1 MGCCQAHEGTQRYP
15 SREYTLSRDS
25 TLGSL
30 GTRASTLSDMIAAGY
45 HERTLSA
52 LDLQYGTKA
61 YARALAVQDALQRGH
76 FLDNR
81 ACELEEYVLGL
92 QREQGW
98 KSLWT
103 LQFVIIDMLSGSR
116 YSSQPVFRANI
127 HFNRPL
133 RLSYLLALLESPDIR
148 ARWDYNLQHMSVLYV
163 AEENYYL
170 RNSIIWTTFPIVISR
185 EFVERCQV
193 REIDGELRLVTY
205 STDHP
210 VRPKQDFPLKEA
222 TPRAICLFSLLQLRR
237 TDEGTELILTFQ
249 MEVCADVEA
258 ESHSLFDWVDRLQRE
273 VELSPF

>member
-1 MGCCQAHEGTQRYP
+1 MGCCQAHEGTQHSL

-52 LDLQYGTKA
+52 LDLHYSTKA
-61 YARALAVQDALQRGH
+61 YARAMAVQDALQRGH

-81 ACELEEYVLGL
+81 ACELEEYVLDL
-92 QREQGW
+92 QQELGW
-98 KSLWT
+98 KSLWS
-103 LQFVIIDMLSGSR
+103 VPYVCIDLLLGSR
-116 YSSQPVFRANI
+116 YSPQPVFRTKL
-127 HFNRPL
+127 HFNRHL
-133 RLSYLLALLESPDIR
+133 SLSYVLALLESPDIR

-163 AEENYYL
+163 AEENYYI
-170 RNSIIWTTFPIVISR
+170 RNSVIWTTFPVVISR

-193 REIDGELRLVTY
+193 REIDGELRLVAY

-210 VRPKQDFPLKEA
+210 VPSNQDFPLKES
-222 TPRAICLFSLLQLRR
+222 TQRAVCLFSLLQLHK
-237 TDEGTELILTFQ
+237 TSEGTELILTFQ
-249 MEVCADVEA
+249 NENCADVEA

>member
-1 MGCCQAHEGTQRYP
+1 MGCCQAHEGTQHSL

-61 YARALAVQDALQRGH
+61 YARAMAVQDALQRGH
-76 FLDNR
+76 FLDTR
-81 ACELEEYVLGL
+81 ASELEEYVLDL
-92 QREQGW
+92 QQEQSW

-103 LQFVIIDMLSGSR
+103 LQSVDIDLLMGSR
-116 YSSQPVFRANI
+116 YSAGPVFRAKI
-127 HFNRPL
+127 HFSRPL

-148 ARWDYNLQHMSVLYV
+148 ARWDYNLQHMGVLYV

-170 RNSIIWTTFPIVISR
+170 RNSVIWTTFPVVISR
-185 EFVERCQV
+185 ELVERCQV
-193 REIDGELRLVTY
+193 REIDGELRLVAY

-210 VRPKQDFPLKEA
+210 VPSIQDFPYKEA
-222 TPRAICLFSLLQLRR
+222 TPRAICLFSLLQLHPVP
-237 TDEGTELILTFQ
+237 EGTELVLTFQ
-249 MEVCADVEA
+249 NDNCPDVEA

>member
-1 MGCCQAHEGTQRYP
+1 MGCCQAHDGTQRSL
-15 SREYTLSRDS
+15 SREYTWSHDS
-25 TLGSL
+25 TQGSL

-76 FLDNR
+76 FLDSR
-81 ACELEEYVLGL
+81 ACELEAYVLDL
-92 QREQGW
+92 QQEQGW

-103 LQFVIIDMLSGSR
+103 LQSVYIDMLTGSR
-116 YSSQPVFRANI
+116 YSSQPVFRAKL
-127 HFNRPL
+127 HFSRPL

-148 ARWDYNLQHMSVLYV
+148 ARWDYNLQHMGVLYV

-170 RNSIIWTTFPIVISR
+170 RNSVIWTTFPTVISR

-193 REIDGELRLVTY
+193 REIDEELRLVAY
-205 STDHP
+205 SIDHP
-210 VRPKQDFPLKEA
+210 VGSTQDFPSKEA
-222 TPRAICLFSLLQLRR
+222 TPRAICLFSLLQLHR
-237 TDEGTELILTFQ
+237 TPEGTELILTFQ
-249 MEVCADVEA
+249 NENCPDVEA
-258 ESHSLFDWVDRLQRE
+258 ESHSLFDWIDRLQRE